1 MALLMPKPFHL
12 PISSSSLRVILNLG
26 LKYNSGSLYA
36 PFTQVSAVAIKQN
49 PFKGPLPLL
58 PAIDELSFSDVAAIA
73 SSESSTLYFLIL
85 VLTSWLGRWPGAFV
99 TGPTTPAPAP
109 RASSTP
115 FIQFGGN
122 FRSEFAAAII

>member
-1 MALLMPKPFHL
+1 MALLIPKLFHL
-12 PISSSSLRVILNLG
+12 PMSSSSLRVILNLG

-58 PAIDELSFSDVAAIA
+58 PAIDELSFSDVAAMA

-85 VLTSWLGRWPGAFV
+85 FLTS
-99 TGPTTPAPAP
+99 
-109 RASSTP
+109 
-115 FIQFGGN
+115 
-122 FRSEFAAAII
+122 